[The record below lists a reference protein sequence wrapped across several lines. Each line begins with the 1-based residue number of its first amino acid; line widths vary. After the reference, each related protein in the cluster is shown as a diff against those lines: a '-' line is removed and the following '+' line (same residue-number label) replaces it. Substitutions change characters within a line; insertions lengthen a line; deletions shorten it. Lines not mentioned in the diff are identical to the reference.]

1 MKRRVLLGIVG
12 ILGAL
17 ALATDAGTA
26 RAGDQERSKKK
37 MSSDDTSESLKETVL
52 RVGEADVTI
61 TLADA
66 QAMREAL
73 RAYLKASDYPERDE
87 VLVWTQGE
95 ARIDPDGSVRI
106 GPWLLGSEDGE
117 IILRYREPATA
128 LAMKAHRAVRREE
141 GRRLDGRQGRD
152 GADPPPIESPL
163 GRRRTSTLEE
173 NSPCS

>member
-1 MKRRVLLGIVG
+1 VKRRILLGIVG
-12 ILGAL
+12 SLGAL

-37 MSSDDTSESLKETVL
+37 MSSDDDASESLKDTVL
-52 RVGEADVTI
+52 RVGETDVTI

-87 VLVWTQGE
+87 VLVWTKGE
-95 ARIDPDGSVRI
+95 ASIDPDGSVRI
-106 GPWLLGSEDGE
+106 GPWLLGAEDGE

-128 LAMKAHRAVRREE
+128 LAMKAHRAVVEKK
-141 GRRLDGRQGRD
+141 D
-152 GADPPPIESPL
+152 GAWTVSRLEMERI
-163 GRRRTSTLEE
+163 RRR
-173 NSPCS
+173 